1 MATATLSRSEE
12 PATPWW
18 LLLIEGIA
26 LVILGILFLSKPS
39 MTLVISI
46 QILGLY
52 WLIAGIV
59 KIVSIFIDSSQWFWK
74 LIVGGIGI
82 IAGIMVIQHPIWS
95 TAIVGNTLILVL
107 GLMGIFMGII
117 SIVQA
122 FQGAGWGTGL
132 LGVLSIIF
140 GFVLIANR
148 WWFTFSLPI
157 TLGILSIVGGIVA
170 LYWAFKVRDEQKD
183 AGVVA
188 SEPELTPVAA
198 AAVAAE
204 EVEAPAKEAAAPKD
218 EMQGQ
223 TPAAIE
229 AIEEAA
235 AKEEAAATDGMEASA
250 LHRKLS
256 AIEGIG
262 PAYQEKLNEAGVDT
276 PGALLER
283 CATPKGRKELAEQT
297 GISSKLILKWTN
309 NADLFR
315 ISGVASQHAELLE
328 ATGVDTVPELA
339 QRNPQNLHE
348 ALVKAN
354 GEKKLVRHVPGESH
368 VESWVAQAKEL
379 PRKIQY

>member
-1 MATATLSRSEE
+1 
-12 PATPWW
+12 
-18 LLLIEGIA
+18 
-26 LVILGILFLSKPS
+26 
-39 MTLVISI
+39 MTTVVTV

-59 KIVSIFIDSSQWFWK
+59 RIVSIFIDSSQWFWK

-82 IAGIMVIQHPIWS
+82 IAGILVIQHPIWS

-170 LYWAFKVRDEQKD
+170 LYWAFTVRGEQKD
-183 AGVVA
+183 AVAMA
-188 SEPELTPVAA
+188 SEPEPTPVAA
-198 AAVAAE
+198 AAVVAE
-204 EVEAPAKEAAAPKD
+204 EVEEPAAEPAAPED

-223 TPAAIE
+223 TPAAVE
-229 AIEEAA
+229 AVEDESEEAPP
-235 AKEEAAATDGMEASA
+235 AKEVAVATDGMEASA
-250 LHRKLS
+250 LHGKLS

-262 PAYQEKLNEAGVDT
+262 PAYEEKLNEAGIDN
-276 PGALLER
+276 PGALLEK
-283 CATPKGRKELAEQT
+283 CAKPKGRKELAEHT
-297 GISSKLILKWTN
+297 GISGKLILKWTN

-328 ATGVDTVPELA
+328 AAGVDTVPELA
-339 QRNPQNLHE
+339 QRNPQNLHG
-348 ALVKAN
+348 ALVKTN
-354 GEKKLVRHVPGESH
+354 EEKKLVRHVPDESH

>member
-1 MATATLSRSEE
+1 MTTATLSRSEE

-39 MTLVISI
+39 MTLVVSI

-82 IAGIMVIQHPIWS
+82 IAGILVVQHPLWS
-95 TAIVGNTLILVL
+95 TAVVSSTLILVL

-117 SIVQA
+117 SIIQA

-132 LGVLSIIF
+132 LGVLSIIL
-140 GFVLIANR
+140 GLVLIANR

-170 LYWAFKVRDEQKD
+170 LYWAFKVRGEEKD
-183 AGVVA
+183 AVA
-188 SEPELTPVAA
+188 IAPEPEPTPVAA

-204 EVEAPAKEAAAPKD
+204 EVEEPAAETASPEV
-218 EMQGQ
+218 EMQGE

-229 AIEEAA
+229 AVEEKADEEEAAEEAA
-235 AKEEAAATDGMEASA
+235 AAPDGMEASS
-250 LHRKLS
+250 LHGKLS

-262 PAYQEKLNEAGVDT
+262 PAYEEKLNEAGIDT
-276 PGALLER
+276 PGALLEK

-297 GISSKLILKWTN
+297 GISSKLILNWAN
-309 NADLFR
+309 HADLFR
-315 ISGVASQHAELLE
+315 ISGVAGQYAELLE

-339 QRNPQNLHE
+339 QRNPHNLH
-348 ALVKAN
+348 AAMVKAN
-354 GEKKLVRHVPGESH
+354 EEKLSIKDSGQDLVDLTEEIYR
-368 VESWVAQAKEL
+368 
-379 PRKIQY
+379 I